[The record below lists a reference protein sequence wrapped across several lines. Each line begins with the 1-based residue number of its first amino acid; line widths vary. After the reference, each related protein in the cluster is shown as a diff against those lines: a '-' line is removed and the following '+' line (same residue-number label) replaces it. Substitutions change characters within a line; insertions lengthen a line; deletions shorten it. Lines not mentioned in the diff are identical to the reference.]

1 MIVCVCVC
9 FWHDIYSYYYLL
21 TDFLE
26 LVRRKVEV
34 FIIAFFSIIVKCYR
48 FGSIFQ
54 MEYVVQKCI
63 I

>member
-26 LVRRKVEV
+26 LFVERSK
-34 FIIAFFSIIVKCYR
+34 FLSLRFSVLLLSVIDLDPFLKWN
-48 FGSIFQ
+48 
-54 MEYVVQKCI
+54 K
-63 I
+63 